1 MNFIMSHQLSF
12 FEINRYVIFEKESA
26 PVPDRGSKFEVKNY
40 TVDFLSDLK
49 KPLLADAEL
58 FRVWYFGKIIHY
70 SNYVLGACTV

>member
-40 TVDFLSDLK
+40 TVDFLSDLSK
-49 KPLLADAEL
+49 TSA
-58 FRVWYFGKIIHY
+58 G
-70 SNYVLGACTV
+70 